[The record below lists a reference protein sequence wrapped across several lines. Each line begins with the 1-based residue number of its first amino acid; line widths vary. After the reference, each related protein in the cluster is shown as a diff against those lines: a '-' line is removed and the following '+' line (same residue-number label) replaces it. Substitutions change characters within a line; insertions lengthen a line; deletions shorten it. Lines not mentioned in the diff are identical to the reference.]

1 MEVDSLQSVL
11 DRVQKAGAK
20 ISMPVADQFYGMK
33 EFAFED
39 GDGYT
44 ITIAQ
49 KMG

>member
-1 MEVDSLQSVL
+1 VDSLQTVL
-11 DRVQKAGAK
+11 DRVQRAGAK
-20 ISMPVADQFYGMK
+20 ISMPVVEQFYGMK

-49 KMG
+49 KLEQ